1 MVLGM
6 REPTYFM
13 LVALAPGEPMHGYAI
28 AKSANEISDGRVTI
42 TAGTLYGALDR
53 LVDAGSITLDSEGQV
68 NGRKRRY
75 YRITEQGQSD
85 LTAEVARMQ
94 QSIAAAQSRR
104 GEAAAITAPGLAG
117 A

>member
-1 MVLGM
+1 
-6 REPTYFM
+6 M

-28 AKSANEISDGRVTI
+28 AKTANEISEGRVTI

-53 LVDAGSITLDSEGQV
+53 LVDSGSIALDGEGEV

-75 YRITEQGQSD
+75 YRITEQGQAD

-94 QSIAAAQSRR
+94 QSIAAAGARQSN
-104 GEAAAITAPGLAG
+104 AAAIVTTGLAG